1 MRSLFLKI
9 FLSYWMAQAL
19 FVVLAILVTL
29 AIHPSGE
36 IASVQAQQ
44 ARFLSE
50 AVQAYQTGGEE
61 GARKYLRAV
70 HDSQHVRLF
79 LFDEKVRDLTGR
91 MPPEWILRVARGQA
105 ATADSLWGRFGPGRY
120 LRQSIA
126 ASDGHSYTLVIEF
139 PPEEH
144 GLFGPHGVPHLGIL
158 IAIVSSGLV
167 CYILARYLTSPI
179 VRLRA
184 ATQKLAS
191 GDLTARAGVPGSRR
205 HDEMAEL
212 MRDFDRMAERLENLV
227 NAQSRLLTDI
237 SHELRSPLA
246 RLNVAL
252 ALARQRSGPEAGS
265 ALDRI
270 DRETNRLNEL
280 IQKLLTIARLEA
292 GDESI
297 EKLPVHLEQIIHEIA
312 KDAAFEAQSRHCEVE
327 ATIVDDCVVI
337 GSPSLLH
344 SAIENVVRNAIR
356 YTQEGTSVEVR
367 LEQGVGLPKL
377 GSQGLKLQNMKL
389 QNMGLQNM
397 GLQGVGLKNDGVG
410 GPEAVVRVTDSGP
423 GVPEDALD
431 KLFRPFYRIDDAR
444 GRQTGGVG
452 LGLAIT
458 DRAVRLHGGTIRVS
472 NRPQG
477 GLMVEIRLP
486 LSSAEV
492 SNVVDQPITI
502 LSREL

>member
-19 FVVLAILVTL
+19 FLVLAILVTL
-29 AIHPSGE
+29 ATRPSRE
-36 IASVQAQQ
+36 ISNLQAQEPK
-44 ARFLSE
+44 FLNE
-50 AVQAYQTGGEE
+50 ALQAYQSGGDD
-61 GARKYLRAV
+61 GARKYLRNV
-70 HDSQHVRLF
+70 HDNQHVRLF
-79 LFDEKVRDLTGR
+79 IFDDQGR
-91 MPPEWILRVARGQA
+91 ELLGRNPTDWIERVKRGRVH
-105 ATADSLWGRFGPGRY
+105 TADTFLGRFGPGQF
-120 LRQSIA
+120 LRQSITA
-126 ASDGHSYTLVIEF
+126 DNGRRYLLIIDL
-139 PPEEH
+139 PPEDH
-144 GLFGPHGVPHLGIL
+144 PFFGPHGVPGLGIL
-158 IAIVSSGLV
+158 IAIISSGLV

-179 VRLRA
+179 VQLRG

-191 GDLTARAGVPGSRR
+191 GDLSARAGMPASRR

-212 MRDFDRMAERLENLV
+212 MRDFDRMAERLEDLV
-227 NAQSRLLTDI
+227 TAQNRLLTDI

-252 ALARQRSGPEAGS
+252 ELARQRSGPEARS

-270 DRETNRLNEL
+270 DRETNRLNQL
-280 IQKLLTIARLEA
+280 IQRLLTIARLEA

-297 EKLPVHLEQIIHEIA
+297 EKIPVHLEQIINEIA
-312 KDAAFEAQSRHCEVE
+312 KDAAFEAQGRGCQVE
-327 ATIVDDCVVI
+327 ATIVDDCVVV
-337 GSPSLLH
+337 GSPGLLH

-356 YTQEGTSVEVR
+356 YTHDGTSVEVR
-367 LEQGVGLPKL
+367 LEQGVGQPN
-377 GSQGLKLQNMKL
+377 GAS
-389 QNMGLQNM
+389 
-397 GLQGVGLKNDGVG
+397 V
-410 GPEAVVRVTDSGP
+410 PEAVVRVTDSGP

-486 LSSAEV
+486 LASEETR
-492 SNVVDQPITI
+492 DTTDPQTITI

>member
-19 FVVLAILVTL
+19 FLVLAILATL
-29 AIHPSGE
+29 AFHPSSE
-36 IASVQAQQ
+36 IANVQAQQ

-50 AVQAYQTGGEE
+50 AVHAYQTGGEE
-61 GARKYLRAV
+61 GARTYLRSV
-70 HDSQHVRLF
+70 RDSQHVRVF
-79 LFDEKVRDLTGR
+79 LFDEKTRDLTGR
-91 MPPEWILRVARGQA
+91 MPPEWILRVARGQT
-105 ATADSLWGRFGPGRY
+105 ATADSLRGRLGPARY
-120 LRQSIA
+120 LRQSMA

-139 PPEEH
+139 PPQEH
-144 GLFGPHGVPHLGIL
+144 RFFGPHGVPNLGIL

-184 ATQKLAS
+184 ATQQLAS
-191 GDLTARAGVPGSRR
+191 GDLSARAGVPGSRR

-252 ALARQRSGPEAGS
+252 ELARQRSGPDARS

-292 GDESI
+292 GAESI
-297 EKLPVHLEQIIHEIA
+297 EKVPVHLEQIIHEITR
-312 KDAAFEAQSRHCEVE
+312 DATFEAQTRHCEVE
-327 ATIVDDCVVI
+327 ATVMDDCVVM

-356 YTQEGTSVEVR
+356 YTQEGTSVQVR
-367 LEQGVGLPKL
+367 LEQGA
-377 GSQGLKLQNMKL
+377 
-389 QNMGLQNM
+389 GLQNM
-397 GLQGVGLKNDGVG
+397 GQKKDGVG

-423 GVPEDALD
+423 GVPEDELD

-492 SNVVDQPITI
+492 SDTSEQRTVTI
-502 LSREL
+502 FSREL

>member
-1 MRSLFLKI
+1 
-9 FLSYWMAQAL
+9 
-19 FVVLAILVTL
+19 
-29 AIHPSGE
+29 
-36 IASVQAQQ
+36 
-44 ARFLSE
+44 
-50 AVQAYQTGGEE
+50 
-61 GARKYLRAV
+61 
-70 HDSQHVRLF
+70 
-79 LFDEKVRDLTGR
+79 
-91 MPPEWILRVARGQA
+91 
-105 ATADSLWGRFGPGRY
+105 
-120 LRQSIA
+120 
-126 ASDGHSYTLVIEF
+126 
-139 PPEEH
+139 
-144 GLFGPHGVPHLGIL
+144 LGIL
-158 IAIVSSGLV
+158 IAIISSGLV

-179 VRLRA
+179 VQLRG

-191 GDLTARAGVPGSRR
+191 GDLSARAGMPASRR

-212 MRDFDRMAERLENLV
+212 MRDFDRMAERLEDLV
-227 NAQSRLLTDI
+227 TAQNRLLTDI

-252 ALARQRSGPEAGS
+252 ELARQRSGPEARS

-270 DRETNRLNEL
+270 DRETNRLNQL
-280 IQKLLTIARLEA
+280 IQRLLTIARLEA

-297 EKLPVHLEQIIHEIA
+297 EKIPVHLEQIINEIA
-312 KDAAFEAQSRHCEVE
+312 KDAAFEAQGRGCQVE
-327 ATIVDDCVVI
+327 ATIVDDCVVV
-337 GSPSLLH
+337 GSPGLLH

-356 YTQEGTSVEVR
+356 YTHDGTSVEVR
-367 LEQGVGLPKL
+367 LEEGVG
-377 GSQGLKLQNMKL
+377 QQN
-389 QNMGLQNM
+389 GAS
-397 GLQGVGLKNDGVG
+397 V
-410 GPEAVVRVTDSGP
+410 PEAVVRVTDSGP

-486 LSSAEV
+486 LASEETR
-492 SNVVDQPITI
+492 DTTDPQTITI

>member
-19 FVVLAILVTL
+19 FLVLAIIVTL
-29 AIHPSGE
+29 AMRPSRE
-36 IASVQAQQ
+36 ISNLQTQEPKI
-44 ARFLSE
+44 LNE
-50 AVQAYQTGGEE
+50 ALQAYQSGGED
-61 GARKYLRAV
+61 GARKYLGNV
-70 HDSQHVRLF
+70 HDNQHVRVF
-79 LFDEKVRDLTGR
+79 IFDDQGR
-91 MPPEWILRVARGQA
+91 ELVGRKTHDWIDRARRGQVH
-105 ATADSLWGRFGPGRY
+105 TADTFLGRFGPGQV
-120 LRQSIA
+120 LRQ
-126 ASDGHSYTLVIEF
+126 TLTADNGRRYMLIIDM

-144 GLFGPHGVPHLGIL
+144 PFFGLHGVPGLGIL
-158 IAIVSSGLV
+158 IAIISSGLV

-179 VRLRA
+179 VQLRA

-191 GDLTARAGVPGSRR
+191 GDLTARAGMPASRR

-212 MRDFDRMAERLENLV
+212 MRDFDRMAERLESLV

-252 ALARQRSGPEAGS
+252 ELARQRSGPEARS

-270 DRETNRLNEL
+270 DREANRLNEL

-297 EKLPVHLEQIIHEIA
+297 EKIPVHLEQIVHEIA
-312 KDAAFEAQSRHCEVE
+312 KDAAFEAQSRGCRVE
-327 ATIVDDCVVI
+327 ATVVDDCVVV
-337 GSPSLLH
+337 GSPGLLH

-356 YTQEGTSVEVR
+356 YTHDGTSVEVR
-367 LEQGVGLPKL
+367 LERGVGQQNGT
-377 GSQGLKLQNMKL
+377 GS
-389 QNMGLQNM
+389 
-397 GLQGVGLKNDGVG
+397 
-410 GPEAVVRVTDSGP
+410 PEAVVRVTDSGP

-486 LSSAEV
+486 LAAAETR
-492 SNVVDQPITI
+492 DMTDPQTITI

>member
-1 MRSLFLKI
+1 MRSLFVRI
-9 FLSYWMAQAL
+9 FLSYWVAQAL
-19 FVVLAILVTL
+19 FLVLAILVTM
-29 AIHPSGE
+29 AIRPSGD
-36 IASVQAQQ
+36 IAGVQAQQ
-44 ARFLSE
+44 AKFLNE
-50 AVQAYQTGGEE
+50 AVQAYQDGGEE
-61 GARKYLRAV
+61 GARKYLRGV
-70 HDSQHVRLF
+70 RDSQHVRLY
-79 LFDEKVRDLTGR
+79 LFDERGKELLGR
-91 MPPEWILRVARGQA
+91 QPPEWIERVRRGETR
-105 ATADSLWGRFGPGRY
+105 TADSFWGRLRPMQFLREATTAPDGR
-120 LRQSIA
+120 R
-126 ASDGHSYTLVIEF
+126 YTMVTEL
-139 PPEEH
+139 PPEQRA
-144 GLFGPHGVPHLGIL
+144 LFGPHGVPGLGIL
-158 IAIVSSGLV
+158 IAVISSGLV

-191 GDLTARAGVPGSRR
+191 GDLTARAGMPGSRR

-212 MRDFDRMAERLENLV
+212 MRDFDRMAERLENIV

-252 ALARQRSGPEAGS
+252 ELARQRSGTEARS

-270 DRETNRLNEL
+270 DRETNRLNQL
-280 IQKLLTIARLEA
+280 IQRLLTIARLEA

-297 EKLPVHLEQIIHEIA
+297 EKIPVHLEQIVHEIA
-312 KDAAFEAQSRHCEVE
+312 KDAAFEAQSRGCRVE
-327 ATIVDDCVVI
+327 ATVVDDCVVV
-337 GSPSLLH
+337 GNPGLLH

-356 YTQEGTSVEVR
+356 YTHDGTSVEVR
-367 LEQGVGLPKL
+367 LERGVGQQNGG
-377 GSQGLKLQNMKL
+377 GS
-389 QNMGLQNM
+389 
-397 GLQGVGLKNDGVG
+397 
-410 GPEAVVRVTDSGP
+410 PEAVVCVADSGP

-486 LSSAEV
+486 LASAETI
-492 SNVVDQPITI
+492 DTTDPQTITI

>member
-9 FLSYWMAQAL
+9 FLSFWMAQAL
-19 FVVLAILVTL
+19 FLVLAILVTFAL
-29 AIHPSGE
+29 HPSNE
-36 IASVQAQQ
+36 TANIQAQQ

-50 AVQAYQTGGEE
+50 AVQAYQSGGQDA
-61 GARKYLRAV
+61 ARKYMRTVRDAE
-70 HDSQHVRLF
+70 HVRLYI
-79 LFDEKVRDLTGR
+79 FDEQGQELLGR
-91 MPPEWILRVARGQA
+91 QPPEWIVRVQLGQTR
-105 ATADSLWGRFGPGRY
+105 TADTLWGRLRAMQF
-120 LRQSIA
+120 LRQTMVA
-126 ASDGHSYTLVIEF
+126 ADGHRYSLVVEL
-139 PPEEH
+139 PPEQRS
-144 GLFGPHGVPHLGIL
+144 LFGPHGVPGLGIL
-158 IAIVSSGLV
+158 IAVLSSGLV
-167 CYILARYLTSPI
+167 CYILARYLTSP
-179 VRLRA
+179 VVQLRA

-191 GDLTARAGVPGSRR
+191 GDLSARAGSPPSGR

-212 MRDFDRMAERLENLV
+212 VRDFDRMAGRLENLV

-252 ALARQRSGPEAGS
+252 ELARQRSGADARS

-280 IQKLLTIARLEA
+280 IQRLLTVARIES
-292 GDESI
+292 GDETI
-297 EKLPVHLEQIIHEIA
+297 EKRPVDLNTIIHEIT
-312 KDAAFEAQSRHCEVE
+312 KDAGFEAQSRRCQVE
-327 ATIVDDCVVI
+327 TTVVDDCVVM

-356 YTQEGTSVEVR
+356 YTQEGTSVQVR
-367 LEQGVGLPKL
+367 LEEGRSPL
-377 GSQGLKLQNMKL
+377 GA
-389 QNMGLQNM
+389 
-397 GLQGVGLKNDGVG
+397 
-410 GPEAVVRVTDSGP
+410 EAVVRVTDSGP
-423 GVPEDALD
+423 GVPEDALE

-458 DRAVRLHGGTIRVS
+458 ERAVRLHGGTVKAA

-486 LSSAEV
+486 LS
-492 SNVVDQPITI
+492 
-502 LSREL
+502 REDSSDTTTSQDMAGALRQS

>member
-19 FVVLAILVTL
+19 FLVLAILVTL
-29 AIHPSGE
+29 ATRPSRE
-36 IASVQAQQ
+36 ISNLQAQEPK
-44 ARFLSE
+44 FLNE
-50 AVQAYQTGGEE
+50 ALQAYQSGGDD
-61 GARKYLRAV
+61 GARKYLRNV
-70 HDSQHVRLF
+70 HDNQHVRLF
-79 LFDEKVRDLTGR
+79 IFDDQGR
-91 MPPEWILRVARGQA
+91 ELLGRNPIDWIERVKRGRVH
-105 ATADSLWGRFGPGRY
+105 TADTFLGRFGPGQF
-120 LRQSIA
+120 LRQSITA
-126 ASDGHSYTLVIEF
+126 DNGRRYLLIIEL
-139 PPEEH
+139 PPEDH
-144 GLFGPHGVPHLGIL
+144 PFFGPHGVPGLGIL
-158 IAIVSSGLV
+158 IAIISSGLV

-179 VRLRA
+179 VQLRG

-191 GDLTARAGVPGSRR
+191 GDLTARAGMPASRR

-212 MRDFDRMAERLENLV
+212 MRDFDRMAERLEDLV
-227 NAQSRLLTDI
+227 TAQNRLLTDI

-252 ALARQRSGPEAGS
+252 ELARQRSGPEARS

-270 DRETNRLNEL
+270 DRETNRLNQL
-280 IQKLLTIARLEA
+280 IQRLLTIARLEA

-297 EKLPVHLEQIIHEIA
+297 EKIPVHLEQIINEIA
-312 KDAAFEAQSRHCEVE
+312 KDAAFEAQGRGCQVE
-327 ATIVDDCVVI
+327 ATIVDDCVVV
-337 GSPSLLH
+337 GSPGLLH

-356 YTQEGTSVEVR
+356 YTHDGTSVEVR
-367 LEQGVGLPKL
+367 LEQGVGQPN
-377 GSQGLKLQNMKL
+377 GAS
-389 QNMGLQNM
+389 
-397 GLQGVGLKNDGVG
+397 V
-410 GPEAVVRVTDSGP
+410 PEAVVRVTDSGP

-486 LSSAEV
+486 LASEETS
-492 SNVVDQPITI
+492 DTTDPQTITI

>member
-1 MRSLFLKI
+1 MRSLFLRI
-9 FLSYWMAQAL
+9 FLSYWIATAL
-19 FVVLAILVTL
+19 FLVLAIIVTL
-29 AIHPSGE
+29 AIRPSGE
-36 IASVQAQQ
+36 IASVQSQQ
-44 ARFLSE
+44 ARFLNES
-50 AVQAYQTGGEE
+50 VQAYQAGGEE
-61 GARKYLRAV
+61 GARKYLRGIR
-70 HDSQHVRLF
+70 DSQHVRLY
-79 LFDEKVRDLTGR
+79 LFDEHGR
-91 MPPEWILRVARGQA
+91 ELLGRQPPEWIERVERGQIR
-105 ATADSLWGRFGPGRY
+105 TADTFWGRLKPMQF
-120 LRQSIA
+120 LRASMDS
-126 ASDGHSYTLVIEF
+126 SDGHHYTLVTEL
-139 PPEEH
+139 PPEPRTV
-144 GLFGPHGVPHLGIL
+144 LGPHGIPGLGIL
-158 IAIVSSGLV
+158 IAIISSGLV

-179 VRLRA
+179 VQLRT

-191 GDLTARAGVPGSRR
+191 GDLSARAGKPGSRR

-252 ALARQRSGPEAGS
+252 ELARQRSGSEARS

-270 DRETNRLNEL
+270 DRETNRLNQL
-280 IQKLLTIARLEA
+280 IQRLLTIARLEA

-297 EKLPVHLEQIIHEIA
+297 EKVPVHLEQIVYEIA
-312 KDAAFEAQSRHCEVE
+312 KDAAFEAQSRGCEVE
-327 ATIVDDCVVI
+327 ASVADDCVVV

-367 LEQGVGLPKL
+367 LEQGVGTPN
-377 GSQGLKLQNMKL
+377 GSAAR
-389 QNMGLQNM
+389 
-397 GLQGVGLKNDGVG
+397 
-410 GPEAVVRVTDSGP
+410 PEAVVRVTDSGP

-486 LSSAEV
+486 LSSVEASGKDSPQTV
-492 SNVVDQPITI
+492 TI

>member
-19 FVVLAILVTL
+19 FLVLAIIVTV
-29 AIHPSGE
+29 AMRPSRE
-36 IASVQAQQ
+36 ISNLQAQEPK
-44 ARFLSE
+44 FLNE
-50 AVQAYQTGGEE
+50 TLQAYQAGGDD
-61 GARKYLRAV
+61 GARKYLRGV
-70 HDSQHVRLF
+70 HDNQHVRLF
-79 LFDEKVRDLTGR
+79 IFDDQGR
-91 MPPEWILRVARGQA
+91 ELLGRKLPDWIEHGRRGQIHS
-105 ATADSLWGRFGPGRY
+105 ADTFWGRFGPVQF
-120 LRQSIA
+120 LRQ
-126 ASDGHSYTLVIEF
+126 TLTADNGRRYMLIVDL

-144 GLFGPHGVPHLGIL
+144 PFFGPHGVPGLGIL
-158 IAIVSSGLV
+158 IAIISSGLV

-184 ATQKLAS
+184 ATQQLAS
-191 GDLTARAGVPGSRR
+191 GDLSARAVVPGSRR

-252 ALARQRSGPEAGS
+252 ELARQRSGSDARS

-270 DRETNRLNEL
+270 DREANRLNEL

-297 EKLPVHLEQIIHEIA
+297 EKVPVHLEQIVHEIA
-312 KDAAFEAQSRHCEVE
+312 KDAAFEAQTRHCEVE
-327 ATIVDDCVVI
+327 ATVVDDCVVM

-367 LEQGVGLPKL
+367 LEQGA
-377 GSQGLKLQNMKL
+377 
-389 QNMGLQNM
+389 GLQNI
-397 GLQGVGLKNDGVG
+397 GQKNDGVG

-423 GVPEDALD
+423 GVPEDALE

-444 GRQTGGVG
+444 GRTTGGVG

-486 LSSAEV
+486 LSDVEV
-492 SNVVDQPITI
+492 ISPADQRTVTI
-502 LSREL
+502 FSREL

>member
-19 FVVLAILVTL
+19 FLVLAILVTL
-29 AIHPSGE
+29 ATRPSRE
-36 IASVQAQQ
+36 ISNLQAQEPK
-44 ARFLSE
+44 FLNE
-50 AVQAYQTGGEE
+50 ALQAYQSGGDE
-61 GARKYLRAV
+61 GARKYLRNV
-70 HDSQHVRLF
+70 HDNQHVRLF
-79 LFDEKVRDLTGR
+79 IFDDQGR
-91 MPPEWILRVARGQA
+91 ELLGRNPIDWIERVKRGRVH
-105 ATADSLWGRFGPGRY
+105 TADTFLGRFGPGQF
-120 LRQSIA
+120 LRQSITA
-126 ASDGHSYTLVIEF
+126 DNGRRYLLIIEL
-139 PPEEH
+139 PPEDH
-144 GLFGPHGVPHLGIL
+144 PFFGPHGVPGLGIL
-158 IAIVSSGLV
+158 IAIISSGLV

-179 VRLRA
+179 VQLRG

-191 GDLTARAGVPGSRR
+191 GDLTARAGMPASRR

-212 MRDFDRMAERLENLV
+212 MRDFDRMAERLEDLV
-227 NAQSRLLTDI
+227 TAQNRLLTDI

-252 ALARQRSGPEAGS
+252 ELARQRSGPEARS

-270 DRETNRLNEL
+270 DRETNRLNQL
-280 IQKLLTIARLEA
+280 IQRLLTIARLEA

-297 EKLPVHLEQIIHEIA
+297 EKIPVHLEQIINEIA
-312 KDAAFEAQSRHCEVE
+312 KDAAFEAQGRGCQVE
-327 ATIVDDCVVI
+327 ATIVDDCVVV
-337 GSPSLLH
+337 GSPGLLH

-356 YTQEGTSVEVR
+356 YTHDGTSVEVR
-367 LEQGVGLPKL
+367 LEQGVG
-377 GSQGLKLQNMKL
+377 QQN
-389 QNMGLQNM
+389 GAS
-397 GLQGVGLKNDGVG
+397 V
-410 GPEAVVRVTDSGP
+410 PEAVVRVTDSGP

-486 LSSAEV
+486 LASEETR
-492 SNVVDQPITI
+492 DTTDPQTITI

>member
-19 FVVLAILVTL
+19 FLVLAILVTL
-29 AIHPSGE
+29 ATRPSRE
-36 IASVQAQQ
+36 ISNLQAQEPK
-44 ARFLSE
+44 FLNE
-50 AVQAYQTGGEE
+50 ALQAYQSGGDE
-61 GARKYLRAV
+61 GARKYLRNV
-70 HDSQHVRLF
+70 HDNQHVRLF
-79 LFDEKVRDLTGR
+79 IFDDQGR
-91 MPPEWILRVARGQA
+91 ELLGRNPIDWIERVKRGRVH
-105 ATADSLWGRFGPGRY
+105 TADTFLGRFGPGQF
-120 LRQSIA
+120 LRQSITA
-126 ASDGHSYTLVIEF
+126 DNGRRYLLIIEL
-139 PPEEH
+139 PPEDH
-144 GLFGPHGVPHLGIL
+144 PFFGPHGVPGLGIL
-158 IAIVSSGLV
+158 IAIISSGLV

-179 VRLRA
+179 VQLRG

-191 GDLTARAGVPGSRR
+191 GDLTARAGMPASRR

-212 MRDFDRMAERLENLV
+212 MRDFDRMAERLEDLV
-227 NAQSRLLTDI
+227 TAQNRLLTDI

-252 ALARQRSGPEAGS
+252 ELARQRSGPEARS

-270 DRETNRLNEL
+270 DRETNRLNQL
-280 IQKLLTIARLEA
+280 IQRLLTIARLEA

-297 EKLPVHLEQIIHEIA
+297 EKIPVHLEQIINEIA
-312 KDAAFEAQSRHCEVE
+312 KDAAFEAQGRGCQVE
-327 ATIVDDCVVI
+327 ATIVDDCVVV
-337 GSPSLLH
+337 GSPGLLH

-356 YTQEGTSVEVR
+356 YTHDGTSVEVR
-367 LEQGVGLPKL
+367 LEEGVG
-377 GSQGLKLQNMKL
+377 QQN
-389 QNMGLQNM
+389 GAS
-397 GLQGVGLKNDGVG
+397 V
-410 GPEAVVRVTDSGP
+410 PEAVVRVTDSGP
-423 GVPEDALD
+423 GVPENALD

-486 LSSAEV
+486 LASEETR
-492 SNVVDQPITI
+492 DTTDPQTITI